1 MAGCLSWPSPG
12 LEEGVVM
19 LYQDF
24 MEPCVLVEKTK
35 APDGESGFTQVWPEG
50 APFDAAIVTDNS
62 MEARVGQKAGV
73 TSVYTVTVKPGLGL
87 EYHDVFKRVSDSKI
101 FRVTSDSDD
110 KKTPKVSTFQFEQ
123 VTAEEWELTT

>member
-1 MAGCLSWPSPG
+1 
-12 LEEGVVM
+12 M

-35 APDGESGFTQVWPEG
+35 VQDGESGFVQVWSDGEQ
-50 APFDAAIVTDNS
+50 FDAAIVTDNS

-73 TSVYTVTVKPGLGL
+73 TSVYTVTTKLGIGL
-87 EYHDVFKRVSDSKI
+87 EYHDVFKRVSDSKT

>member
-1 MAGCLSWPSPG
+1 
-12 LEEGVVM
+12 M

-35 APDGESGFTQVWPEG
+35 VPDGESGFIQVWSEG
-50 APFDAAIVTDNS
+50 APFGAAIVTDNS

-73 TSVYTVTVKPGLGL
+73 TSVYTVTVKLGLGL